1 MSFCPSC
8 GNAAQDGAKFCRFCG
23 KPLPA
28 YPASASAGRCSRCS
42 SFLTSGAAFCM
53 VCGAPA
59 PKQPPVPKPQPQP
72 EPAPPQPKPVPKP
85 KPSPKFKNTKQL
97 LFNILM
103 AAAAL
108 LALLGVVVGALY
120 VTGNLGYVTDFV
132 HDLIHPETPD
142 APPTVPDG
150 DLPNDSKQDD
160 ALPNGSKQDNTL
172 PNGSKQDDTLPDG
185 SKQDDSLPD
194 GSKQDDSLPNGSK
207 QDDTL
212 PDGSKQDDTL
222 PDYVV
227 PTPPPIDT
235 LSAEEFEAAITH
247 IRELYNEIESNRQ
260 AGTYDAYDP
269 ENGVVYYF
277 SDDDLIA
284 ITTQP
289 NVENNAYRRFYY
301 YQDGVLFFAY
311 YEGSDSYRFY
321 FCQGRL
327 IRLRYTP
334 DTAVSNTA
342 VNYDQATIEYCLKW
356 ECRVLT
362 EEAQLRLELSR
373 LSAASESDS
382 EYLLADSDSRYLTED
397 DLAGFTAEQCRL
409 ARNEIYARHGRRF
422 KDPALQRYFDS
433 LSWYNG
439 TIEPSD
445 FNDNVFNSYE
455 RANCSLIIDYER
467 EHGYR

>member
-103 AAAAL
+103 AVAAL
-108 LALLGVVVGALY
+108 LALLGVVIGALY
-120 VTGNLGYVTDFV
+120 TTGNLGYVTDFV

-150 DLPNDSKQDD
+150 DLPNGSKQDGSKQDDSKQDD
-160 ALPNGSKQDNTL
+160 SKQDDSKQDD
-172 PNGSKQDDTLPDG
+172 GKQDDTLPD
-185 SKQDDSLPD
+185 D
-194 GSKQDDSLPNGSK
+194 
-207 QDDTL
+207 
-212 PDGSKQDDTL
+212 
-222 PDYVV
+222 VA

-342 VNYDQATIEYCLKW
+342 ANYDQATTENYLKW
-356 ECRVLT
+356 EYRVLT
-362 EEAQLRLELSR
+362 EDAQLRLELSR

-455 RANCSLIIDYER
+455 RANCILIIDYER

>member
-85 KPSPKFKNTKQL
+85 KPSPKSKRKPHNAKQL

-150 DLPNDSKQDD
+150 DLPN
-160 ALPNGSKQDNTL
+160 GSKQDNTL
-172 PNGSKQDDTLPDG
+172 PNGSKQDNTLPD
-185 SKQDDSLPD
+185 
-194 GSKQDDSLPNGSK
+194 GSK

-222 PDYVV
+222 PDDVA

-342 VNYDQATIEYCLKW
+342 ANYDQATTENYLKR

-433 LSWYNG
+433 LSWYDG
-439 TIEPSD
+439 TIEAD
-445 FNDNVFNSYE
+445 AFNDSVFNSYE

>member
-42 SFLTSGAAFCM
+42 SFLPSGAAFCM

-85 KPSPKFKNTKQL
+85 KPSPKSKRKPHNAKQL

-103 AAAAL
+103 AVAAL
-108 LALLGVVVGALY
+108 LALLGVVIGALY
-120 VTGNLGYVTDFV
+120 TTGNLGYVTDFV
-132 HDLIHPETPD
+132 HDLIQPETPD

-150 DLPNDSKQDD
+150 DLPNGSKQDD
-160 ALPNGSKQDNTL
+160 ALPD
-172 PNGSKQDDTLPDG
+172 
-185 SKQDDSLPD
+185 
-194 GSKQDDSLPNGSK
+194 GSK

-222 PDYVV
+222 PDDVA

-342 VNYDQATIEYCLKW
+342 ANYDQATTSAYLKW
-356 ECRVLT
+356 EERVLT
-362 EEAQLRLELSR
+362 EDAQLRLELSR

-455 RANCSLIIDYER
+455 RANCILIIDYER

>member
-120 VTGNLGYVTDFV
+120 TTGNLGYVTDFV

-142 APPTVPDG
+142 APPNVPDG
-150 DLPNDSKQDD
+150 D
-160 ALPNGSKQDNTL
+160 L
-172 PNGSKQDDTLPDG
+172 PNGSKQDDALPDG
-185 SKQDDSLPD
+185 SKQDDSKQD
-194 GSKQDDSLPNGSK
+194 NSKQDDSKQDNSKQDDSK

-212 PDGSKQDDTL
+212 PDD
-222 PDYVV
+222 VA

-342 VNYDQATIEYCLKW
+342 ANYDQATTSAYLKW
-356 ECRVLT
+356 EERVLT
-362 EEAQLRLELSR
+362 EDAQLRLELSR

-433 LSWYNG
+433 LRWYDG
-439 TIEPSD
+439 TIEAD
-445 FNDNVFNSYE
+445 AFNDSVFNSYE

>member
-42 SFLTSGAAFCM
+42 SFLPSGAAFCM

-85 KPSPKFKNTKQL
+85 KPSPKSKNTKQL

-120 VTGNLGYVTDFV
+120 TTGNLGYVTDFV
-132 HDLIHPETPD
+132 HDLIQPETPD

-150 DLPNDSKQDD
+150 DLPN
-160 ALPNGSKQDNTL
+160 GSKQDNTL
-172 PNGSKQDDTLPDG
+172 PSGSKQDNTLPDGSRQDDTLPDG
-185 SKQDDSLPD
+185 SKQDDSKQD
-194 GSKQDDSLPNGSK
+194 DSKQDD
-207 QDDTL
+207 
-212 PDGSKQDDTL
+212 SKQDDTL
-222 PDYVV
+222 PDYVA

-342 VNYDQATIEYCLKW
+342 ANYDQATTENYLKW

-362 EEAQLRLELSR
+362 EDAQLRLELSR

>member
-85 KPSPKFKNTKQL
+85 KPSPKSKNTKQL

-150 DLPNDSKQDD
+150 DLPNGSKQDD
-160 ALPNGSKQDNTL
+160 ALPNGSKQD
-172 PNGSKQDDTLPDG
+172 DALPDG
-185 SKQDDSLPD
+185 SKQD
-194 GSKQDDSLPNGSK
+194 N
-207 QDDTL
+207 TL
-212 PDGSKQDDTL
+212 SDGSKQDDTL
-222 PDYVV
+222 PDDVA

-342 VNYDQATIEYCLKW
+342 ANYDQATTSAYLKW
-356 ECRVLT
+356 EERVLT
-362 EEAQLRLELSR
+362 EDAQLRLELSR

-433 LSWYNG
+433 LSWYDG
-439 TIEPSD
+439 TIEAD
-445 FNDNVFNSYE
+445 AFNDSVFNSYE

>member
-1 MSFCPSC
+1 MARYVF
-8 GNAAQDGAKFCRFCG
+8 
-23 KPLPA
+23 LPIL
-28 YPASASAGRCSRCS
+28 RKCS
-42 SFLTSGAAFCM
+42 SGRREILPFLRKAASCLPCKRLCREM
-53 VCGAPA
+53 
-59 PKQPPVPKPQPQP
+59 QPLLQLSALRRGLLHGLRRTGSEAAARAQAAATAGS
-72 EPAPPQPKPVPKP
+72 APPQPKPVPKP

-142 APPTVPDG
+142 APPNVPDG
-150 DLPNDSKQDD
+150 DLPNDD
-160 ALPNGSKQDNTL
+160 
-172 PNGSKQDDTLPDG
+172 KQDDTLPN
-185 SKQDDSLPD
+185 DDE
-194 GSKQDDSLPNGSK
+194 QDDSLPNDGEQDDTLPNDDEQDDSLPNDDE

-212 PDGSKQDDTL
+212 PDD
-222 PDYVV
+222 VA

-311 YEGSDSYRFY
+311 YEGQRQLPLLLLS
-321 FCQGRL
+321 G
-327 IRLRYTP
+327 
-334 DTAVSNTA
+334 AV
-342 VNYDQATIEYCLKW
+342 
-356 ECRVLT
+356 
-362 EEAQLRLELSR
+362 
-373 LSAASESDS
+373 
-382 EYLLADSDSRYLTED
+382 
-397 DLAGFTAEQCRL
+397 
-409 ARNEIYARHGRRF
+409 
-422 KDPALQRYFDS
+422 
-433 LSWYNG
+433 
-439 TIEPSD
+439 
-445 FNDNVFNSYE
+445 
-455 RANCSLIIDYER
+455 
-467 EHGYR
+467 

>member
-85 KPSPKFKNTKQL
+85 KPSPKSKNTKQL

-120 VTGNLGYVTDFV
+120 TTGNLGYVTDFV

-142 APPTVPDG
+142 APPTVPDNT
-150 DLPNDSKQDD
+150 LPDGSKQDDSKQDD
-160 ALPNGSKQDNTL
+160 SKQDDSL
-172 PNGSKQDDTLPDG
+172 PDGSKQDDTLPDG

-194 GSKQDDSLPNGSK
+194 DSK

-212 PDGSKQDDTL
+212 PDD
-222 PDYVV
+222 VA
-227 PTPPPIDT
+227 PTPSPIDT

-342 VNYDQATIEYCLKW
+342 ANYDQATTENYLKW

-433 LSWYNG
+433 LSWYDG
-439 TIEPSD
+439 TIEAD
-445 FNDNVFNSYE
+445 AFNDSVFNSYE

>member
-103 AAAAL
+103 AVAAL
-108 LALLGVVVGALY
+108 LALLGVVIGALY
-120 VTGNLGYVTDFV
+120 TTGNLGYVTDFV

-142 APPTVPDG
+142 APPNVPDG
-150 DLPNDSKQDD
+150 D
-160 ALPNGSKQDNTL
+160 
-172 PNGSKQDDTLPDG
+172 
-185 SKQDDSLPD
+185 
-194 GSKQDDSLPNGSK
+194 LPNGSK

-222 PDYVV
+222 LDGSKQDDSLPDDVA
-227 PTPPPIDT
+227 PTPSPIDT

-334 DTAVSNTA
+334 DTAISNTA
-342 VNYDQATIEYCLKW
+342 ANYDQATTSAYLKW
-356 ECRVLT
+356 EERVLT
-362 EEAQLRLELSR
+362 EDAQLRLELSR

-433 LSWYNG
+433 LSWYDG
-439 TIEPSD
+439 TIEAD
-445 FNDNVFNSYE
+445 AFNDSVFNSYE

>member
-42 SFLTSGAAFCM
+42 SFLPSGAAFCM

-85 KPSPKFKNTKQL
+85 KPSPKSKRKPHNAKQL

-120 VTGNLGYVTDFV
+120 TTGNLGYVTDFV

-150 DLPNDSKQDD
+150 DLPDDSKQDD
-160 ALPNGSKQDNTL
+160 SKQDD
-172 PNGSKQDDTLPDG
+172 SKQDDTLPDG

-194 GSKQDDSLPNGSK
+194 GSKQDD
-207 QDDTL
+207 TL
-212 PDGSKQDDTL
+212 PDD
-222 PDYVV
+222 VA

-277 SDDDLIA
+277 SDGELIA

-342 VNYDQATIEYCLKW
+342 ANYDQATTENYLKW

-362 EEAQLRLELSR
+362 EDAQLRLELSR

-433 LSWYNG
+433 LSWYDG
-439 TIEPSD
+439 TIEAD
-445 FNDNVFNSYE
+445 AFNDSVFNSYE

>member
-8 GNAAQDGAKFCRFCG
+8 GNAAQNGAKFCRFCG

-42 SFLTSGAAFCM
+42 SFLPSGAAFCM

-72 EPAPPQPKPVPKP
+72 EPAPPQPEPKP
-85 KPSPKFKNTKQL
+85 KPSPKPKNTKQL

-120 VTGNLGYVTDFV
+120 TTGNLGYVTDFV

-150 DLPNDSKQDD
+150 DLPDD
-160 ALPNGSKQDNTL
+160 
-172 PNGSKQDDTLPDG
+172 SKQDDTLPD
-185 SKQDDSLPD
+185 D
-194 GSKQDDSLPNGSK
+194 
-207 QDDTL
+207 
-212 PDGSKQDDTL
+212 
-222 PDYVV
+222 VA
-227 PTPPPIDT
+227 PTPSPIDT

-342 VNYDQATIEYCLKW
+342 ANYDQATTSAYLKW
-356 ECRVLT
+356 EERVLT
-362 EEAQLRLELSR
+362 EDAQLRLELSR

>member
-8 GNAAQDGAKFCRFCG
+8 GNAAQNGAKFCRFCG

-42 SFLTSGAAFCM
+42 SFLPSGAAFCM

-72 EPAPPQPKPVPKP
+72 EPAPPQPEPKP
-85 KPSPKFKNTKQL
+85 KPSPKPKNTKQL

-120 VTGNLGYVTDFV
+120 TTGNLGYVTDFV

-150 DLPNDSKQDD
+150 DLPDDSKQDD
-160 ALPNGSKQDNTL
+160 SKRDDSKQDD
-172 PNGSKQDDTLPDG
+172 SKQDDTLPD
-185 SKQDDSLPD
+185 D
-194 GSKQDDSLPNGSK
+194 
-207 QDDTL
+207 
-212 PDGSKQDDTL
+212 
-222 PDYVV
+222 VA
-227 PTPPPIDT
+227 PTPSPIDT

-342 VNYDQATIEYCLKW
+342 ANYDQATTENYLKW
-356 ECRVLT
+356 ECRILT

-382 EYLLADSDSRYLTED
+382 EYLLPDSDSRYLTED

>member
-120 VTGNLGYVTDFV
+120 TTGNLGYVTDFV

-150 DLPNDSKQDD
+150 DLPDDSKQDD
-160 ALPNGSKQDNTL
+160 
-172 PNGSKQDDTLPDG
+172 
-185 SKQDDSLPD
+185 SKQDDS
-194 GSKQDDSLPNGSK
+194 KQDD
-207 QDDTL
+207 
-212 PDGSKQDDTL
+212 SKQDDTL

-227 PTPPPIDT
+227 PTPSPIDT

-342 VNYDQATIEYCLKW
+342 VNYDQATTEYCLKW
-356 ECRVLT
+356 ACRVLT

-455 RANCSLIIDYER
+455 RANCILIIDYER

>member
-150 DLPNDSKQDD
+150 DLPDDSRQDD
-160 ALPNGSKQDNTL
+160 A
-172 PNGSKQDDTLPDG
+172 
-185 SKQDDSLPD
+185 
-194 GSKQDDSLPNGSK
+194 
-207 QDDTL
+207 L

-222 PDYVV
+222 PDDVA

-342 VNYDQATIEYCLKW
+342 ANYDQATTSAYLKW
-356 ECRVLT
+356 EERVLT
-362 EEAQLRLELSR
+362 EDAQLRLELSR

>member
-85 KPSPKFKNTKQL
+85 KSSPKFKNTKQL

-150 DLPNDSKQDD
+150 DLLDD
-160 ALPNGSKQDNTL
+160 SKQDNTL

-185 SKQDDSLPD
+185 SKQDDALPNGSKQDNTLPD
-194 GSKQDDSLPNGSK
+194 GSKQDDA
-207 QDDTL
+207 L

-222 PDYVV
+222 PDDVA

-342 VNYDQATIEYCLKW
+342 VNYDQATTENYLKW

-455 RANCSLIIDYER
+455 RANCILIIDYER

>member
-85 KPSPKFKNTKQL
+85 KPSPKSKRKPHNAKQL

-160 ALPNGSKQDNTL
+160 ALPNGSKQD
-172 PNGSKQDDTLPDG
+172 
-185 SKQDDSLPD
+185 DSLPD
-194 GSKQDDSLPNGSK
+194 D
-207 QDDTL
+207 
-212 PDGSKQDDTL
+212 
-222 PDYVV
+222 VA

-342 VNYDQATIEYCLKW
+342 ANYDQATTSAYLKW
-356 ECRVLT
+356 EERVLT
-362 EEAQLRLELSR
+362 EDAQLRLELSR

>member
-150 DLPNDSKQDD
+150 DLPDDSRQDD
-160 ALPNGSKQDNTL
+160 A
-172 PNGSKQDDTLPDG
+172 
-185 SKQDDSLPD
+185 
-194 GSKQDDSLPNGSK
+194 
-207 QDDTL
+207 L

-222 PDYVV
+222 PDDVA

-334 DTAVSNTA
+334 DTAISNTA
-342 VNYDQATIEYCLKW
+342 ANYDQATTENYLKW

-362 EEAQLRLELSR
+362 EDAQLRLELSR

-433 LSWYNG
+433 LSWYDG
-439 TIEPSD
+439 TIEPD
-445 FNDNVFNSYE
+445 AFNDNVFNSYE

>member
-85 KPSPKFKNTKQL
+85 KPSPKSKNTKQL

-120 VTGNLGYVTDFV
+120 TTGNLGYVTDFV
-132 HDLIHPETPD
+132 HDLIQPETPD

-150 DLPNDSKQDD
+150 DLPDDSKQDD
-160 ALPNGSKQDNTL
+160 
-172 PNGSKQDDTLPDG
+172 
-185 SKQDDSLPD
+185 
-194 GSKQDDSLPNGSK
+194 SK

-222 PDYVV
+222 PDDVA

-342 VNYDQATIEYCLKW
+342 ANYDQATTENYLKW
-356 ECRVLT
+356 EYRVLT

-422 KDPALQRYFDS
+422 SDPALQRYFDS

-455 RANCSLIIDYER
+455 RANCILIIDYER

>member
-194 GSKQDDSLPNGSK
+194 D
-207 QDDTL
+207 
-212 PDGSKQDDTL
+212 
-222 PDYVV
+222 VA

>member
-85 KPSPKFKNTKQL
+85 KPSPKSKNTKQL

-120 VTGNLGYVTDFV
+120 TTGNLGYVTDFV

-150 DLPNDSKQDD
+150 DLPDDSKQDD
-160 ALPNGSKQDNTL
+160 SKR
-172 PNGSKQDDTLPDG
+172 DD
-185 SKQDDSLPD
+185 SKQDDSKQD
-194 GSKQDDSLPNGSK
+194 DSKQDDSKQDDSK
-207 QDDTL
+207 QDDSKQ
-212 PDGSKQDDTL
+212 DDSKQDDSKQDDSKQDDSKQDDTL
-222 PDYVV
+222 PDYVA

-362 EEAQLRLELSR
+362 EDAQLRLELSR

-455 RANCSLIIDYER
+455 RANCILIIDYER

>member
-1 MSFCPSC
+1 MSFCPSY

-42 SFLTSGAAFCM
+42 SFLPSGAAFCM

-85 KPSPKFKNTKQL
+85 KPSPKSKNTKQL

-120 VTGNLGYVTDFV
+120 TTGNLGYVTDFV

-142 APPTVPDG
+142 APPNVPDG
-150 DLPNDSKQDD
+150 DLLDDSKQDD
-160 ALPNGSKQDNTL
+160 
-172 PNGSKQDDTLPDG
+172 SKQDDTLPD
-185 SKQDDSLPD
+185 D
-194 GSKQDDSLPNGSK
+194 
-207 QDDTL
+207 
-212 PDGSKQDDTL
+212 
-222 PDYVV
+222 VA

-235 LSAEEFEAAITH
+235 LSAEKFEAAITH

-334 DTAVSNTA
+334 DTAISNTA
-342 VNYDQATIEYCLKW
+342 ANYDQATTENYLKW

-362 EEAQLRLELSR
+362 EDAQLRLELSR

-455 RANCSLIIDYER
+455 RANCILIIDYER

>member
-42 SFLTSGAAFCM
+42 SFLPSGAAFCM

-103 AAAAL
+103 AVAAL

-142 APPTVPDG
+142 APPNVPDG
-150 DLPNDSKQDD
+150 DLPNDD
-160 ALPNGSKQDNTL
+160 
-172 PNGSKQDDTLPDG
+172 KQDDTLPN
-185 SKQDDSLPD
+185 DDE
-194 GSKQDDSLPNGSK
+194 QDDSLPNDGEQDDTLPNDDEQDDSLPNDDE

-212 PDGSKQDDTL
+212 PDD
-222 PDYVV
+222 VA

-342 VNYDQATIEYCLKW
+342 ANYDQATTSAYLKW
-356 ECRVLT
+356 EERVLT
-362 EEAQLRLELSR
+362 EDAQLRLELSR

>member
-150 DLPNDSKQDD
+150 DLPN
-160 ALPNGSKQDNTL
+160 GSKQDNTL
-172 PNGSKQDDTLPDG
+172 PSGSKQDNTLPDGSKQDDTLPDG

-194 GSKQDDSLPNGSK
+194 D
-207 QDDTL
+207 
-212 PDGSKQDDTL
+212 
-222 PDYVV
+222 VA

-289 NVENNAYRRFYY
+289 NVENSAYRRFYY

-342 VNYDQATIEYCLKW
+342 ANYDQATTENYLKW

-362 EEAQLRLELSR
+362 EDAQLRLELSR

-455 RANCSLIIDYER
+455 RTNCSLIIDYER

>member
-85 KPSPKFKNTKQL
+85 KPSPKSKNTKQL

-120 VTGNLGYVTDFV
+120 TTGNLGYVTDFV

-185 SKQDDSLPD
+185 SKQDDTLPND
-194 GSKQDDSLPNGSK
+194 DEQDDSLPNDDE

-212 PDGSKQDDTL
+212 PDD
-222 PDYVV
+222 VA

-342 VNYDQATIEYCLKW
+342 VNYDQATTEYCLKW
-356 ECRVLT
+356 ACRVLT

-455 RANCSLIIDYER
+455 RANCILIIDYER

>member
-28 YPASASAGRCSRCS
+28 YPASASAGRCSRSS

-72 EPAPPQPKPVPKP
+72 EPAPPQQKPVPKP

-108 LALLGVVVGALY
+108 LALLGVVIGALY
-120 VTGNLGYVTDFV
+120 TTGNLGYVTDFV

-142 APPTVPDG
+142 APPNVPDG
-150 DLPNDSKQDD
+150 DLPNGSKQDDSKQDD
-160 ALPNGSKQDNTL
+160 
-172 PNGSKQDDTLPDG
+172 SKQDDTLPDG
-185 SKQDDSLPD
+185 SKQDDA
-194 GSKQDDSLPNGSK
+194 
-207 QDDTL
+207 L

-222 PDYVV
+222 PDDVA

-342 VNYDQATIEYCLKW
+342 ANYDQATTSAYLKW
-356 ECRVLT
+356 EERVLT
-362 EEAQLRLELSR
+362 EDAQLRLELSR

-382 EYLLADSDSRYLTED
+382 EYLLDDSDSRYLTED

-422 KDPALQRYFDS
+422 SDPALQRYFDS

-455 RANCSLIIDYER
+455 RANCILIIDYER

>member
-120 VTGNLGYVTDFV
+120 TTGNLGYVTDFV

-150 DLPNDSKQDD
+150 DLPDDSKQDD
-160 ALPNGSKQDNTL
+160 
-172 PNGSKQDDTLPDG
+172 
-185 SKQDDSLPD
+185 
-194 GSKQDDSLPNGSK
+194 
-207 QDDTL
+207 
-212 PDGSKQDDTL
+212 SKQDDTL

-227 PTPPPIDT
+227 PTPSPIDT

-342 VNYDQATIEYCLKW
+342 VNYDQATTEYCLKW
-356 ECRVLT
+356 ACRVLT

-455 RANCSLIIDYER
+455 RANCILIIDYER

>member
-103 AAAAL
+103 AVAAL
-108 LALLGVVVGALY
+108 LALLGVVIGALY
-120 VTGNLGYVTDFV
+120 TTGNLGYVTDFV

-142 APPTVPDG
+142 APPNVPDG
-150 DLPNDSKQDD
+150 DLPNGSKQDGSKQDDSKQDGSKQDDSKQDD
-160 ALPNGSKQDNTL
+160 SKQDD
-172 PNGSKQDDTLPDG
+172 GKQDDTLPD
-185 SKQDDSLPD
+185 D
-194 GSKQDDSLPNGSK
+194 
-207 QDDTL
+207 
-212 PDGSKQDDTL
+212 
-222 PDYVV
+222 VA

-311 YEGSDSYRFY
+311 YKGSDSYRFY

-342 VNYDQATIEYCLKW
+342 ANYDQATTENYLKW

-382 EYLLADSDSRYLTED
+382 EYLLADSDSRYLTGD

-455 RANCSLIIDYER
+455 RANCILIIDYER

>member
-103 AAAAL
+103 AVAAL
-108 LALLGVVVGALY
+108 LALLGVVIGALY
-120 VTGNLGYVTDFV
+120 TTGNLGYVTDFV

-142 APPTVPDG
+142 APPNVPDG
-150 DLPNDSKQDD
+150 DLPNGSKQDGSKQDDSKQDD
-160 ALPNGSKQDNTL
+160 SKQDNSKQD
-172 PNGSKQDDTLPDG
+172 NSKQDDSKQDDGKQDDTLPD
-185 SKQDDSLPD
+185 D
-194 GSKQDDSLPNGSK
+194 
-207 QDDTL
+207 
-212 PDGSKQDDTL
+212 
-222 PDYVV
+222 VA

-342 VNYDQATIEYCLKW
+342 ANYDQATTSAYLKW
-356 ECRVLT
+356 EERVLT

>member
-42 SFLTSGAAFCM
+42 SFLPSGAAFCM

-85 KPSPKFKNTKQL
+85 KPSPKSKRKPHNAKQL

-120 VTGNLGYVTDFV
+120 TTGNLGYVTDFV

-150 DLPNDSKQDD
+150 DLPDDSKQDD
-160 ALPNGSKQDNTL
+160 
-172 PNGSKQDDTLPDG
+172 

-194 GSKQDDSLPNGSK
+194 D
-207 QDDTL
+207 
-212 PDGSKQDDTL
+212 
-222 PDYVV
+222 VA
-227 PTPPPIDT
+227 PTPSPIDT

-342 VNYDQATIEYCLKW
+342 ANYDQATTSAYLKW
-356 ECRVLT
+356 EERVLT
-362 EEAQLRLELSR
+362 EDAQLRLELSR

>member
-150 DLPNDSKQDD
+150 DLPDDSKQDD
-160 ALPNGSKQDNTL
+160 SKR
-172 PNGSKQDDTLPDG
+172 DD
-185 SKQDDSLPD
+185 SKQDDSKQD
-194 GSKQDDSLPNGSK
+194 DSKQDDSKQDDSK
-207 QDDTL
+207 QDDSKQ
-212 PDGSKQDDTL
+212 DDSKQDDSKQDDSKQDDTL

>member
-142 APPTVPDG
+142 APPNVPDG
-150 DLPNDSKQDD
+150 DLPNDD
-160 ALPNGSKQDNTL
+160 
-172 PNGSKQDDTLPDG
+172 KQDDTLPN
-185 SKQDDSLPD
+185 DDE
-194 GSKQDDSLPNGSK
+194 QDDSLPNDDE

-212 PDGSKQDDTL
+212 PDD
-222 PDYVV
+222 VA

-342 VNYDQATIEYCLKW
+342 VNYDQATTEYCLKW
-356 ECRVLT
+356 ACRVLT

-455 RANCSLIIDYER
+455 RANCILIIDYER

>member
-103 AAAAL
+103 AVAAL
-108 LALLGVVVGALY
+108 LALLGVVIGALY
-120 VTGNLGYVTDFV
+120 TTGNLGYVTDFV

-142 APPTVPDG
+142 APPNVPDG
-150 DLPNDSKQDD
+150 DLPNGSKQDGSKQDDSKQDNSKQDNSKQDDSKQDD
-160 ALPNGSKQDNTL
+160 G
-172 PNGSKQDDTLPDG
+172 KQDDTLPD
-185 SKQDDSLPD
+185 D
-194 GSKQDDSLPNGSK
+194 
-207 QDDTL
+207 
-212 PDGSKQDDTL
+212 
-222 PDYVV
+222 VA

-342 VNYDQATIEYCLKW
+342 ANYDQATTSAYLKW
-356 ECRVLT
+356 EERVLT

-382 EYLLADSDSRYLTED
+382 EYLLADSESRYLTED

-455 RANCSLIIDYER
+455 RANCILIIDYER

>member
-120 VTGNLGYVTDFV
+120 TTGNLGYVTDFV

-142 APPTVPDG
+142 APPNVPDG
-150 DLPNDSKQDD
+150 D
-160 ALPNGSKQDNTL
+160 L
-172 PNGSKQDDTLPDG
+172 PNGSKQDDALPDGSKQDDSKQDNSKQDDSKQDNSKQDG

-194 GSKQDDSLPNGSK
+194 D
-207 QDDTL
+207 
-212 PDGSKQDDTL
+212 
-222 PDYVV
+222 VA

-342 VNYDQATIEYCLKW
+342 ANYDQATTSAYLKW
-356 ECRVLT
+356 EERVLT
-362 EEAQLRLELSR
+362 EDAQLRLELSR

-433 LSWYNG
+433 LSWYDG
-439 TIEPSD
+439 TIEAD
-445 FNDNVFNSYE
+445 AFNDSVFNSYE

>member
-85 KPSPKFKNTKQL
+85 KPSPKSKRKPHNAKQL

-120 VTGNLGYVTDFV
+120 VTGNLGYVTDFA

-160 ALPNGSKQDNTL
+160 SKQDDSKQDDSKQDNSKQD
-172 PNGSKQDDTLPDG
+172 NSKQDDSKQDDGKQDDTLPD
-185 SKQDDSLPD
+185 D
-194 GSKQDDSLPNGSK
+194 
-207 QDDTL
+207 
-212 PDGSKQDDTL
+212 
-222 PDYVV
+222 VA

-334 DTAVSNTA
+334 DTAISNTA
-342 VNYDQATIEYCLKW
+342 ANYDQATTENYLKW

-433 LSWYNG
+433 LSWYDG
-439 TIEPSD
+439 TIEAD
-445 FNDNVFNSYE
+445 AFNDSVFNSYE

>member
-85 KPSPKFKNTKQL
+85 KPSPKSKNTKQL

-120 VTGNLGYVTDFV
+120 TTGNLGYVTDFV

-150 DLPNDSKQDD
+150 DLPN
-160 ALPNGSKQDNTL
+160 GSKQDNTL
-172 PNGSKQDDTLPDG
+172 PSGSKQDNTLPDGSRQDDTLPDG
-185 SKQDDSLPD
+185 SKQDDSKQD
-194 GSKQDDSLPNGSK
+194 DSKQDDSK

-212 PDGSKQDDTL
+212 PDD
-222 PDYVV
+222 VA

-334 DTAVSNTA
+334 DTAISNTA
-342 VNYDQATIEYCLKW
+342 ANYDQATTENYLKW

-362 EEAQLRLELSR
+362 EDAQLRLELSR

-422 KDPALQRYFDS
+422 SDPALQRYFDS

>member
-150 DLPNDSKQDD
+150 DLPN
-160 ALPNGSKQDNTL
+160 GSKQDNTL
-172 PNGSKQDDTLPDG
+172 PNGSKQDNTLPD
-185 SKQDDSLPD
+185 
-194 GSKQDDSLPNGSK
+194 GSK

-222 PDYVV
+222 LDGSKQDDSLPDDVA

-289 NVENNAYRRFYY
+289 NVENSAYRRFYY

-342 VNYDQATIEYCLKW
+342 ANYDQATTENYLKW

-373 LSAASESDS
+373 LSAANESTS
-382 EYLLADSDSRYLTED
+382 EYLLPDSDSRYLTED

-422 KDPALQRYFDS
+422 SDPALQRYFDS
-433 LSWYNG
+433 LSWYSG

-455 RANCSLIIDYER
+455 RANCRLIVQYEQ

>member
-108 LALLGVVVGALY
+108 LALLGVVIGALY
-120 VTGNLGYVTDFV
+120 TTGNLGYVTDFV

-142 APPTVPDG
+142 APPNVPDG
-150 DLPNDSKQDD
+150 DLPNGSKQDGSKQDDSKQDD
-160 ALPNGSKQDNTL
+160 SKQDDSKQDD
-172 PNGSKQDDTLPDG
+172 GKQDDTLPD
-185 SKQDDSLPD
+185 D
-194 GSKQDDSLPNGSK
+194 
-207 QDDTL
+207 
-212 PDGSKQDDTL
+212 
-222 PDYVV
+222 VA

-342 VNYDQATIEYCLKW
+342 ANYDQATTENYLKW

-362 EEAQLRLELSR
+362 EDAQLRLELSR

-422 KDPALQRYFDS
+422 SDPALQRYFDS

-455 RANCSLIIDYER
+455 RANCILIIDYER